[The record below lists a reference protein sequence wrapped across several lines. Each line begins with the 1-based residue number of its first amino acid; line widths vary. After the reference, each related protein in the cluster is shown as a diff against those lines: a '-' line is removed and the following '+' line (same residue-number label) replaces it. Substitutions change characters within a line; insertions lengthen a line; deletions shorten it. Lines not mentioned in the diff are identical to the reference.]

1 MLGHLCTLV
10 VMLIDPLAKAFVLFC
25 WCMCCEFGPGSSRRG
40 GLGRPG
46 PGSASRR
53 KRDLLS
59 RKSFK
64 QERAHGVSALDN
76 EEGQEG
82 DRDGASHR
90 GLSLPMSTAGVD
102 EPVLLRPMAVDVSV
116 GSGGSGGSGGG
127 GGGGGGTSPK
137 SIDRSS
143 PFRSSSIDAWTSG
156 GLRSGGRYSPGGG
169 MRGSPSSPLATSG
182 GYRPVSTNDAV

>member
-1 MLGHLCTLV
+1 MF
-10 VMLIDPLAKAFVLFC
+10 IC
-25 WCMCCEFGPGSSRRG
+25 WCVCCEFGPGSSRRG

-82 DRDGASHR
+82 DRDGASHP

-102 EPVLLRPMAVDVSV
+102 EPVLLRPMAVDVS
-116 GSGGSGGSGGG
+116 GGSGGS
-127 GGGGGGTSPK
+127 GGGTSPK

-169 MRGSPSSPLATSG
+169 LRGSPSSPLATSG